1 MKKKDLKELKT
12 KSLADLRKKLSELE
26 KEKVKSLIELKM
38 GKLKN
43 VHIVR
48 ELRRDI
54 AQTKTIMKMKYLASK
69 LVSLKKEKE
78 IKNAAN

>member
-69 LVSLKKEKE
+69 LISLKKEKE